1 MMNSFD
7 ILHLTHL
14 YGIFLAHIL
23 VFFVFS
29 FVYGLLPSLKSNE
42 NIYDFPGQIIA
53 VNATNCIR
61 PRQLNGITGT
71 FVICYMIRVD
81 TKQSEVSVLK
91 HVVQEHQIIL
101 LLISE

>member
-1 MMNSFD
+1 M
-7 ILHLTHL
+7 
-14 YGIFLAHIL
+14 
-23 VFFVFS
+23 VFYVFS

-71 FVICYMIRVD
+71 FVIYYIMVRVD
-81 TKQSEVSVLK
+81 TKQSEVSILK
-91 HVVQEHQIIL
+91 HVVFACKNIK
-101 LLISE
+101 